1 MFIGRQV
8 TAVCRR
14 CPPATRSPTTTSDQP
29 ASSSLVYFLHC
40 LPAFLC
46 IFSSPL
52 DPLRDHRLWWTTPL
66 AEKCALARSKSDF
79 SARLPEQSDAVW
91 TCKKSSHSI
100 FVLIY
105 NDIYHFLWS
114 NKMVSKRDTH
124 FTIDTTYCLRVSFTL
139 SREEKD
145 QLFLPPFPFHQNAQV
160 SSNLGCCS
168 VRKQF
173 FFSSNDRTLVVGL
186 RAFSLDSN
194 LSGCGA
200 QCGFTTCSNVSQ
212 DKKTT
217 AEGY

>member
-29 ASSSLVYFLHC
+29 ASSSLVYFPHC

-46 IFSSPL
+46 IFVSPL

-105 NDIYHFLWS
+105 NDIYHFYGQTRWFQKGTRTSQLTQHIVYES
-114 NKMVSKRDTH
+114 RSHFQERRKTNFSSSVSVSPKRASV
-124 FTIDTTYCLRVSFTL
+124 LK
-139 SREEKD
+139 SRLLQCSKAVFFSTEHSSSAFE
-145 QLFLPPFPFHQNAQV
+145 LFLWTP
-160 SSNLGCCS
+160 
-168 VRKQF
+168 
-173 FFSSNDRTLVVGL
+173 T
-186 RAFSLDSN
+186 
-194 LSGCGA
+194 
-200 QCGFTTCSNVSQ
+200 
-212 DKKTT
+212 
-217 AEGY
+217 

>member
-1 MFIGRQV
+1 MV
-8 TAVCRR
+8 DN
-14 CPPATRSPTTTSDQP
+14 PS
-29 ASSSLVYFLHC
+29 
-40 LPAFLC
+40 
-46 IFSSPL
+46 
-52 DPLRDHRLWWTTPL
+52 L

-173 FFSSNDRTLVVGL
+173 FSRRTTEHSSS
-186 RAFSLDSN
+186 AFELF
-194 LSGCGA
+194 LW
-200 QCGFTTCSNVSQ
+200 TPT
-212 DKKTT
+212 
-217 AEGY
+217 

>member
-29 ASSSLVYFLHC
+29 ASSSLVYFLLC
-40 LPAFLC
+40 LPASLC

-66 AEKCALARSKSDF
+66 AEKCAVARSKSDF

-124 FTIDTTYCLRVSFTL
+124 FTIDTTYRLRVSFTL

-145 QLFLPPFPFHQNAQV
+145 QQRFFLRFRFTKTRKCPQISAAAVFE
-160 SSNLGCCS
+160 SS
-168 VRKQF
+168 F
-173 FFSSNDRTLVVGL
+173 FLDRTLVVGL

-200 QCGFTTCSNVSQ
+200 QCRFTTCSNVSQ